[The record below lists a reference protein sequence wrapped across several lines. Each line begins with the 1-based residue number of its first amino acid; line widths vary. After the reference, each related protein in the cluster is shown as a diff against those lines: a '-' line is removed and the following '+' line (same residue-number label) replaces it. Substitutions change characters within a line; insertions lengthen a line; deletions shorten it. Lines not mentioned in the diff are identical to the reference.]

1 MALSKVISV
10 KEMTSFIQSGMSY
23 DLGDSI
29 ISPWYDQISTVV
41 TVFVLCN
48 LYTRLSFK
56 IASLYTSLF
65 QGRQMT

>member
-10 KEMTSFIQSGMSY
+10 KEMKSFIQSGMSY
-23 DLGDSI
+23 DLRDSI

-56 IASLYTSLF
+56 IASLYISLF